1 MSHSTPNHRVE
12 DDTMAVIAVNYRSAK
27 DTIECLQS
35 LFSGDRLPYVI
46 VADNDS
52 QDGSIDAIR
61 AWAEGRGSVE
71 AGHPFHAEAAA
82 RPVNFP
88 IDYEIRDRN
97 DLSRPV
103 SKRLTIIDT
112 GGNLG
117 FAGGNNRGI
126 EIARLNPSVELF
138 WLLNNDTTVGPQT
151 VTAVKDAFAAK
162 PAWGMAGTPIR
173 LYHEPSR
180 YQLLNGMRFSK
191 WTGAAGGIA
200 GGSRVD
206 APYDVAEVTAQTDF
220 VCGASLVMT
229 RAFVEDVG
237 LLEERF
243 FLYYEEIDLALRG
256 KGRHEIGFVPEAIV
270 YHKEGASAGSAS
282 KLSHR
287 ARSPLSEYHHIRS
300 KMIFARK
307 HYPLMVPL
315 YFAQNLAIVARR
327 LLRRQPA
334 QAKATARATFGLP
347 LR

>member
-1 MSHSTPNHRVE
+1 
-12 DDTMAVIAVNYRSAK
+12 MAVIAVNYRSAK
-27 DTIECLQS
+27 DTIECLHS
-35 LFSGDRLPYVI
+35 IFSGDRLPYVI

-61 AWAEGRGSVE
+61 AWAEGRTAVE
-71 AGHPFHAEAAA
+71 AGHPFHTEAAGRSVA
-82 RPVNFP
+82 FP
-88 IDYEIRDRN
+88 IDYEVRAPN

-103 SKRLTIIDT
+103 EKRLTIIDT

-117 FAGGNNRGI
+117 FAGGNNRGLA
-126 EIARLNPSVELF
+126 IARLNPKVELF
-138 WLLNNDTTVGPQT
+138 WLLNNDTTVDPQT
-151 VTAVKDAFAAK
+151 VSKVQDAFAAH
-162 PAWGMAGTPIR
+162 PEWGMAGTPIR

-180 YQLLNGMRFSK
+180 YQLLNGMRFRK

-200 GGSRVD
+200 GGSSVD
-206 APYDVAEVTAQTDF
+206 QPYDIAQVTAQTDF
-220 VCGASLVMT
+220 VCGASLIMS

-256 KGRHEIGFVPEAIV
+256 KGRHQIGFVPDAVV

-307 HYPLMVPL
+307 HYPMMVPL
-315 YFAQNLAIVARR
+315 YFVQNLAIIARR
-327 LLRRQPA
+327 IMRRQPA